1 MIKSCVKSFT
11 FYKNSMCNICVSF
24 VPTCDPGAPGD
35 PGWPSSPFSP
45 SLPGGPSRPGGP
57 LWPRS
62 PYQTTW
68 IITAIDSDC
77 FFINLSVK
85 MYDIFTRYLQTKKK
99 TKHLNQKSN
108 LQKPHYKS
116 QVYNVNTLTLSTT
129 QQSHSSH
136 WRHRLNNN
144 ALSMWLWT
152 AINLTEDRWKTCLY
166 ILSVND

>member
-85 MYDIFTRYLQTKKK
+85 MYDIFTRYLQTKNK